1 MEFGSEFH
9 RGKDLRESPE
19 IVKDSNGASRLEL
32 TRDHPRV
39 VQHSRYQL
47 QAWRAN
53 GDVSLI
59 LSNSPPDTPSADEII
74 AVTDYVC
81 GYACKDNEATGATTN
96 LFKDMVNT
104 TEVDNE
110 VSGRSICAKLLMK
123 TVGRRDIS
131 GSEASFELTGLALW
145 HCTRKFSY
153 TSLTGSRR
161 LERNYDTA
169 TTSSPLDKY
178 LARPQQDRCSWY
190 EYASRN
196 GKVPVVSGGATH
208 ATWPLNEDYCRTMLL
223 LHWPSWFTIQKVK
236 REGDSWIDRFQ
247 TFLISNNC
255 PVFVKA
261 QVRKA
266 QQLADHQPEE
276 RYEDGG
282 DEDDACEAE
291 EQPDWVDVYAGHNQR
306 YEGVENDFQYD
317 DGGDQYD
324 WSSTS
329 IEVPT
334 TADTR
339 KWLQNRIKEDD
350 GNDIRNGVLP
360 LPDVNPLTLNEEQ
373 RSIVALVLYTLY
385 NFIESTEDYHPLLV
399 VSGTGGT
406 GKSYVIKCLQQLVR
420 QVFGANYA
428 IQVITPTGNSAY
440 LVQGSTAHSFLSLPT
455 GARSCNELRI
465 PSGMV
470 LNKIQSRCENLTVL
484 VGDERSIF
492 GHTMMGW
499 MEQHTRYG
507 MLLL

>member
-1 MEFGSEFH
+1 M
-9 RGKDLRESPE
+9 
-19 IVKDSNGASRLEL
+19 
-32 TRDHPRV
+32 
-39 VQHSRYQL
+39 
-47 QAWRAN
+47 
-53 GDVSLI
+53 
-59 LSNSPPDTPSADEII
+59 
-74 AVTDYVC
+74 
-81 GYACKDNEATGATTN
+81 
-96 LFKDMVNT
+96 
-104 TEVDNE
+104 
-110 VSGRSICAKLLMK
+110 
-123 TVGRRDIS
+123 
-131 GSEASFELTGLALW
+131 
-145 HCTRKFSY
+145 
-153 TSLTGSRR
+153 
-161 LERNYDTA
+161 
-169 TTSSPLDKY
+169 
-178 LARPQQDRCSWY
+178 
-190 EYASRN
+190 
-196 GKVPVVSGGATH
+196 
-208 ATWPLNEDYCRTMLL
+208 
-223 LHWPSWFTIQKVK
+223 
-236 REGDSWIDRFQ
+236 
-247 TFLISNNC
+247 
-255 PVFVKA
+255 
-261 QVRKA
+261 
-266 QQLADHQPEE
+266 ADHQPEE

-339 KWLQNRIKEDD
+339 EWLQYRIKEDD
-350 GNDIRNGVLP
+350 GNDIRNGVLQ

-385 NFIESTEDYHPLLV
+385 NFIESTEDYHPLRL

-470 LNKIQSRCENLTVL
+470 LNKIQSRCENLKVL
-484 VGDERSIF
+484 VGDERSMF

-499 MEQHTRYG
+499 MGQHTRYG